1 MLPAESVASTPQ
13 LTRRISRRSI
23 SKHSQPFKDD
33 PDALEWLRRKLDPEW
48 EIDVR
53 GELDDDDDGIEE
65 LLNGLRASKR
75 INTLQEYR
83 FLSTLNPQLESF
95 DYQAHYEKFA
105 NFQSEIKNT
114 RTYLKP
120 LFDYLQN
127 FEHNINKLSQEMEF
141 LQKRSDMLNLQIK
154 SKQELDTRLTPVIND
169 LIIPP
174 AIINSIIDDKIDEKW
189 VENIA
194 FLAEKKEIYSKYS
207 SETQPKCLPELVQL
221 LDLMELK
228 VVERIRDYLI
238 KQIKALR
245 KQTVS
250 SQVVQS
256 EMLEVKEIFT
266 FLQEK
271 NRKLS
276 NDLCQAYCHTMRWY
290 YYQNFVKY
298 TSSLE
303 RLRIHKVE
311 KNVLLGALE
320 EEAGSSGAGSFFGYS
335 NKRHEITASEYLIGL
350 TKRLEL
356 LGKFDETVMPA
367 QIAETNNAK
376 YWLETAFRNFN
387 VALLDNV
394 SVEYLFMSE
403 FFNLTKSEQLDEIFK
418 TIFNPV
424 YQIGHSFT
432 KYLISNT
439 YDYFGVLIAI
449 RLTQQLEYELQRR
462 RIPVMEDYLNY
473 QLIILWPRFQN
484 LIDQNCM
491 NVKKSVSSSVILKS
505 INKNIMI
512 PLDLTQNFGRV
523 LLNLLGLSQNLIEQ
537 ETSEPLTN
545 SIVRLRN
552 EFESTLM
559 KMSSTL
565 DPKKR
570 EIFLYSN
577 FSLVL
582 TILSELE
589 EPNKTGLDE
598 VAHFQNLVDAYAS
611 RE

>member
-95 DYQAHYEKFA
+95 DYQVHYEKFA

-582 TILSELE
+582 TILSDLE

>member
-53 GELDDDDDGIEE
+53 GELDDDDGIEE

>member
-141 LQKRSDMLNLQIK
+141 LQKRSDMLNLQRK

>member
-13 LTRRISRRSI
+13 LTRKISRRSI

-33 PDALEWLRRKLDPEW
+33 PDALEWLRRKLNPEW

-53 GELDDDDDGIEE
+53 GELDDGDDGIEE
-65 LLNGLRASKR
+65 LLKGLRASKG

-83 FLSTLNPQLESF
+83 FLSTLNPQLEKF
-95 DYQAHYEKFA
+95 DYQVNYEKFA

-127 FEHNINKLSQEMEF
+127 FERNINKLSQEMEF
-141 LQKRSDMLNLQIK
+141 LQKRSDVLNSQIK

-174 AIINSIIDDKIDEKW
+174 SIINSIIDDKIDEKW
-189 VENIA
+189 IENIT
-194 FLAEKKEIYSKYS
+194 FLTEKREIYSKYS
-207 SETQPKCLPELVQL
+207 SENQPKCLPELVQL

-238 KQIKALR
+238 KQIKTLR

-271 NRKLS
+271 NLKLS

-303 RLRIHKVE
+303 RLRIHRVE
-311 KNVLLGALE
+311 KNILLGSLDE
-320 EEAGSSGAGSFFGYS
+320 EGGPSGAGSFFGYS
-335 NKRHEITASEYLIGL
+335 NQKHEITPSEYLIAL
-350 TKRLEL
+350 TKRLES

-394 SVEYLFMSE
+394 CVEYLFMNE

-432 KYLISNT
+432 KHLISNT

-449 RLTQQLEYELQRR
+449 RLTQQLEYELQHR

-484 LIDQNCM
+484 LMDQNCM
-491 NVKKSVSSSVILKS
+491 NIKKSVSSTVILKS
-505 INKNIMI
+505 INKNTMI
-512 PLDLTQNFGRV
+512 PLGLTQNFGRV
-523 LLNLLGLSQNLIEQ
+523 LLNLLSLSQNLIEQ

-570 EIFLYSN
+570 ELFLYSN
-577 FSLVL
+577 FSLVF

-589 EPNKTGLDE
+589 ESNKPGMDE
-598 VAHFQNLVDAYAS
+598 VAHFQNLVDAYAN

>member
-23 SKHSQPFKDD
+23 SKHSQLFKDD

-95 DYQAHYEKFA
+95 DYQVHYEKFA